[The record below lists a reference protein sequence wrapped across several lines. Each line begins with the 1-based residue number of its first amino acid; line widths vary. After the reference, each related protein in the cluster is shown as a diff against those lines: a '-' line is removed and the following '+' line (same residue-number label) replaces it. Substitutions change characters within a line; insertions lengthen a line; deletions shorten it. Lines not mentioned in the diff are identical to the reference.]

1 MKTSWYFFRKF
12 LFSKNAGSVTKA
24 IAWLSLLGIGV
35 STMAMV
41 VVTSVMGGFG
51 NAIEDRLINFEPH
64 LIIKAKTDDIRLE
77 KNMLTDLAEDLKK
90 STKLNAFL
98 FDQEQI
104 VLRTPS
110 GHYSGAIAKGLEEK
124 SLQHF
129 VEASRLFGQNKIKKF
144 SWDKEPETQMVVT
157 NDDIMVGSELA
168 YQTGIFVG
176 DQVVLTPPE
185 SLILPPGELPQFVKM
200 SVQDI
205 IRTSVQNI
213 DSQVIIYKKRER
225 GKLFRDAVSL
235 ESLLEVYLDD
245 SKELDAVVA
254 KIDTKK
260 YEVETWR
267 DRNSSL
273 FYSLKMEKL
282 LISFFLFLA
291 VLIGC
296 FTIVTVL
303 VLLAT
308 QKRKD
313 IGVLLTLGMKKKDL
327 VRVFT
332 QIGFL
337 LSGAGVLFGF
347 LVGLGICIILAKF
360 QFINLPDVYYDR
372 TIPVQFNI
380 KEYLYILGITFTI
393 SYLSARYPARLITSF
408 EPQDILRKS
417 V

>member
-1 MKTSWYFFRKF
+1 MKTSWFFFRKF

-64 LIIKAKTDDIRLE
+64 LIVKAKTDDIRLE
-77 KNMLTDLAEDLKK
+77 KNMLTDLAADLKK
-90 STKLNAFL
+90 KTKLNAFL

-129 VEASRLFGQNKIKKF
+129 IEASRLFGQNKIKKF
-144 SWDKEPETQMVVT
+144 SWDQTPESQMVIT
-157 NDDIMVGSELA
+157 NQDIMIGSELA
-168 YQTGIFVG
+168 YQTGVFVG
-176 DQVVLTPPE
+176 DQIVLTPPE

-200 SVQDI
+200 SVADI
-205 IRTSVQNI
+205 IRTSVQSI
-213 DSQVIIYKKRER
+213 DSQVVIYKKREK
-225 GKLFRDAVSL
+225 GKLFRDSISL
-235 ESLLEVYLDD
+235 ESLLEVYLDNHKD
-245 SKELDAVVA
+245 LDAVVA
-254 KIDTKK
+254 QIDTKK
-260 YEVETWR
+260 YQVETWR
-267 DRNSSL
+267 ERNSSL

-282 LISFFLFLA
+282 LISFFLFLS

-337 LSGAGVLFGF
+337 LSGAGVLLGF
-347 LVGLGICIILAKF
+347 LVGLAICIILAKF

-372 TIPVQFNI
+372 TIPVQFNV
-380 KEYLYILGITFTI
+380 KEYLWILGITFTI

-408 EPQDILRKS
+408 QPQDILRKT
-417 V
+417 

>member
-1 MKTSWYFFRKF
+1 MKTSWFFFRKF

-51 NAIEDRLINFEPH
+51 NAIEDRLVSFEPH
-64 LIIKAKTDDIRLE
+64 VIVKSKSEDRNVAKKELS
-77 KNMLTDLAEDLKK
+77 DLATELKREE
-90 STKLNAFL
+90 KLHAFL

-104 VLRTPS
+104 VLRTPG
-110 GHYSGAIAKGLEEK
+110 GHYSGAVAKGLEEE

-129 VEASRLFGQNKIKKF
+129 IEASRQYNQSKVQRF
-144 SWDKEPETQMVVT
+144 SWESQVESPMVIA
-157 NDDIMVGSELA
+157 NDDVMVGSDLA

-176 DQVVLTPPE
+176 DQIVLTPPE
-185 SLILPPGELPQFVKM
+185 SLLLPPGEAPQFIKM
-200 SVQDI
+200 NVQDI
-205 IRTSVQNI
+205 LRTSVESI
-213 DSQVIIYKKRER
+213 DSQVVIYKKKEK
-225 GKLFRDAVSL
+225 GKLFRDSISL
-235 ESLLEVYLDD
+235 ETLLEVYLDD
-245 SKELDAVVA
+245 HKNMDVVA
-254 KIDTKK
+254 GKIDRDKF
-260 YEVETWR
+260 EVSTWR
-267 DRNSSL
+267 DRNSTL
-273 FYSLKMEKL
+273 FYSLKMEKM

-291 VLIGC
+291 ILIGS

-303 VLLAT
+303 VLLST

-313 IGVLLTLGMKKKDL
+313 IGILLTLGMKKKDL

-337 LSGAGVLFGF
+337 LSGAGVVLGF
-347 LVGLGICIILAKF
+347 VLGLLICVILAKY

-372 TIPVQFNI
+372 TIPVKFNFG
-380 KEYLYILGITFTI
+380 EYGLILLITFAI
-393 SYLSARYPARLITSF
+393 SYLSAMYPARLITSF
-408 EPQDILRKS
+408 QPQDILRK

>member
-64 LIIKAKTDDIRLE
+64 LIVKAKTDDSRLE
-77 KNMLTDLAEDLKK
+77 KNMLTDLSTDLRQKY
-90 STKLNAFL
+90 KLNAFL

-110 GHYSGAIAKGLEEK
+110 GHYSGAVAKGLEEK

-129 VEASRLFGQNKIKKF
+129 IEASRQFGQNKVKKF
-144 SWDKEPETQMVVT
+144 SWDAKIDSAMVIS

-168 YQTGIFVG
+168 YQTGIFMG

-185 SLILPPGELPQFVKM
+185 SLILPPGEIPQFVKM
-200 SVQDI
+200 NVQDI
-205 IRTSVQNI
+205 LRTNVQSI
-213 DSQVIIYKKRER
+213 DSQVVIYKKKER
-225 GKLFRDAVSL
+225 GKLFRDSISL
-235 ESLLEVYLDD
+235 EALLEVYLDD
-245 SKELDAVVA
+245 NKTLEAVVA
-254 KIDTKK
+254 GIDPKL
-260 YEVETWR
+260 YEVETWKQ
-267 DRNSSL
+267 RNSSL

-282 LISFFLFLA
+282 LITFFLFLS

-313 IGVLLTLGMKKKDL
+313 IGILLTLGMKKKDL
-327 VRVFT
+327 VKIFT

-337 LSGAGVLFGF
+337 LSSSGVVLGF
-347 LVGLGICIILAKF
+347 LAGLLICVILAKF
-360 QFINLPDVYYDR
+360 EFIALPDVYYDR
-372 TIPVQFNI
+372 TIPVQFNVR
-380 KEYLYILGITFTI
+380 EYLWILAITFTI

-408 EPQDILRKS
+408 QPQDILRKN
-417 V
+417 

>member
-1 MKTSWYFFRKF
+1 M
-12 LFSKNAGSVTKA
+12 TKA

-51 NAIEDRLINFEPH
+51 NAIEERLINFEPH
-64 LIIKAKTDDIRLE
+64 LIVKAKTDDPRLVN
-77 KNMLTDLAEDLKK
+77 NMLTDLSKDLQKK
-90 STKLNAFL
+90 TKLNAFL
-98 FDQEQI
+98 FDQEQVVI
-104 VLRTPS
+104 RTPS

-129 VEASRLFGQNKIKKF
+129 IEASRLYSQNQVKKF
-144 SWDKEPETQMVVT
+144 SWDQTPESNMVIT
-157 NDDIMVGSELA
+157 NNDVMVGSELA

-176 DQVVLTPPE
+176 DQVVMTPPE
-185 SLILPPGELPQFVKM
+185 SLILPPGEIPQFVKLN
-200 SVQDI
+200 VQDI
-205 IRTSVQNI
+205 IRTSVPSI
-213 DSQVIIYKKRER
+213 DSQVIIYKKRDR
-225 GKLFRDAVSL
+225 GKLFKDSVSL
-235 ESLLEVYLDD
+235 ESLLEIYLNDYKD
-245 SKELDAVVA
+245 LDLVVNQ
-254 KIDTKK
+254 IDTKK
-260 YEVETWR
+260 YNVETWKQ
-267 DRNSSL
+267 RNSSL

-282 LISFFLFLA
+282 LISFFLFLS

-313 IGVLLTLGMKKKDL
+313 IGILLTLGMKKKDL

-337 LSGAGVLFGF
+337 LSGTGVLLGF
-347 LVGLGICIILAKF
+347 LTGLLICVILAKF

-380 KEYLYILGITFTI
+380 KEYLGILAITFTI
-393 SYLSARYPARLITSF
+393 SYLSAMYPARLITSYQ
-408 EPQDILRKS
+408 PQDILRKS
-417 V
+417 

>member
-1 MKTSWYFFRKF
+1 MKTSWFFFRKF

-64 LIIKAKTDDIRLE
+64 LIIKSKTEDSRLV
-77 KNMLTDLAEDLKK
+77 KNELTDLSEDLNKK
-90 STKLNAFL
+90 FKLNAFL
-98 FDQEQI
+98 FDQEQV
-104 VLRTPS
+104 VLRTPA
-110 GHYSGAIAKGLEEK
+110 GNYSGAVAKGLEEK

-129 VEASRLFGQNKIKKF
+129 LEASRQFGQNKVKKF
-144 SWDKEPETQMVVT
+144 SWDQEIESKMVVS
-157 NDDIMVGSELA
+157 NDDVMVGSELA
-168 YQTGIFVG
+168 YQTGIFMG

-185 SLILPPGELPQFVKM
+185 SLILPPGEVPQFVKM
-200 SVQDI
+200 NVQDI
-205 IRTSVQNI
+205 IRTNVQNI
-213 DSQVIIYKKRER
+213 DSQVLIYKKREK
-225 GKLFRDAVSL
+225 GKLFRDSVSL
-235 ESLLEVYLDD
+235 ESLLEVYLDN
-245 SKELDAVVA
+245 SKDLEAVVA
-254 KIDTKK
+254 GIDSKK
-260 YEVETWR
+260 YDVETWKQ
-267 DRNSSL
+267 RNSSL

-313 IGVLLTLGMKKKDL
+313 IGILLTLGMKKKEL

-337 LSGAGVLFGF
+337 LSSAGVLLGF
-347 LVGLGICIILAKF
+347 FVGLCICLILAKF

-380 KEYLYILGITFTI
+380 REYMWILGITFTI

-408 EPQDILRKS
+408 QPQDILRKN
-417 V
+417 